1 MSKIQGTHFEE
12 VDETKLQH
20 NHAKVLSF
28 WLNKDRFILFRNSIS
43 VDHYLAI
50 DVKGHQFYLFGKC
63 RESNSD
69 DYIEYRDGSAYYI
82 TTEQARAIV
91 KYIDDMLTKPKTKD
105 KER

>member
-1 MSKIQGTHFEE
+1 MSKIERTYFEE
-12 VDETKLQH
+12 VDENKLQH

-28 WLNKDRFILFRNSIS
+28 WLNKDRFILFRDRIS

-50 DVKGHQFYLFGKC
+50 DVKGQQFYLFGKC

-69 DYIEYRDGSAYYI
+69 GYIEHRDESAYYI
-82 TTEQARAIV
+82 TTEEARAIV
-91 KYIDDMLTKPKTKD
+91 KYIDDISTQPKTKD